1 MPENEHADSVNS
13 KTRYKRSQTAPC
25 RLQALNANIRSITV
39 ILFCKKWLNIG
50 EQNDFEGR
58 AYTYEKGL
66 QQRAAV
72 FFFLLRRSG
81 FSSALPADT
90 GTFHSKFNWQIF
102 VLPSFVPRFNND
114 MAVTVSQF
122 VYFSRPVILEWIRY
136 LRLLYYLRPYH
147 RETPPCCMITSSQR
161 PRGKAAILGSAGKR

>member
-1 MPENEHADSVNS
+1 MNKMILRVGPTNMKRACSSVAE
-13 KTRYKRSQTAPC
+13 TEPQFY
-25 RLQALNANIRSITV
+25 
-39 ILFCKKWLNIG
+39 
-50 EQNDFEGR
+50 
-58 AYTYEKGL
+58 
-66 QQRAAV
+66 
-72 FFFLLRRSG
+72 FLIRRSS

-90 GTFHSKFNWQIF
+90 GTCHSKFNWRIF

-114 MAVTVSQF
+114 MAVTVPQF

-161 PRGKAAILGSAGKR
+161 PRGKAAILGSAGKRLRGFVAK